1 MNVPNCQNI
10 VVYERLTR
18 DSNIL
23 NDVLKHEAEELQFG
37 EEDARYSTYMYIA
50 DIRHACFEWLGNRR
64 GTTYFYVK
72 FPIPQTR

>member
-1 MNVPNCQNI
+1 MPNCQNI

-50 DIRHACFEWLGNRR
+50 DIRHACFE
-64 GTTYFYVK
+64 
-72 FPIPQTR
+72 